1 MYNNRRNNRFS
12 IFIAAIIVSLLVLLT
27 GCASTKKETDLA
39 KPVAEDSSNPV
50 TLTVYLTAH
59 YANPDTHCPI
69 YEKLLDY
76 QKENPNI
83 TIQFVSPKEGDTAER
98 EAEIHQLNTEILSGK
113 GPDLFIMEGNRLTN
127 VNLFPDI
134 EKSMMNGA
142 FLDLTDVMDSNEFT
156 AENFYMPLLDAGK
169 LKGKQYILPLCF
181 SVPALT
187 SAESVLKDS
196 GFDMQAASKSLAAT
210 MDELLRVYKEK
221 PMLVVMDFS
230 MTSAL
235 SQPIID
241 YKNHTINLDT
251 VSCRQT
257 LAYEKEFRTGEI
269 SYEMQNGLFD
279 SFNPEVVQDYFAN
292 GEPFASLDPS
302 YMTVGLLR
310 QCAALGI
317 KTVTLPIP
325 NELGGVTAEIGSYAM
340 GNRNTKHPT
349 EVKALLAYKMKKN
362 LQSNIL
368 LLPALI
374 AGFFC
379 YLFPILIAFGKSF
392 FLGTGTDFVGIQNY
406 VDLFENEAFSLAVR
420 NLFHLW
426 AIIVPVNLV
435 IGIFIAEV
443 YIKLRKEKL
452 CLFFL
457 VPSILPAACV
467 VTIASSILQ
476 KSPSQWG
483 ETPVAFYVFLIIVL
497 WKTLGFSIL
506 IFIVA
511 IKSIE
516 SEIIDAAMLDGV
528 NPLQCFWYI
537 KLPII
542 KSSLLICGILTIYNS
557 FRCFREAYLIGGS
570 HPNEQLYSIQ
580 HFLQNNFM
588 NMNYARL
595 EAASVLVVLFV
606 GAVVLIGMYL
616 ARKKRNN

>member
-1 MYNNRRNNRFS
+1 
-12 IFIAAIIVSLLVLLT
+12 
-27 GCASTKKETDLA
+27 
-39 KPVAEDSSNPV
+39 
-50 TLTVYLTAH
+50 
-59 YANPDTHCPI
+59 
-69 YEKLLDY
+69 
-76 QKENPNI
+76 
-83 TIQFVSPKEGDTAER
+83 
-98 EAEIHQLNTEILSGK
+98 
-113 GPDLFIMEGNRLTN
+113 
-127 VNLFPDI
+127 
-134 EKSMMNGA
+134 MN
-142 FLDLTDVMDSNEFT
+142 
-156 AENFYMPLLDAGK
+156 
-169 LKGKQYILPLCF
+169 
-181 SVPALT
+181 
-187 SAESVLKDS
+187 
-196 GFDMQAASKSLAAT
+196 
-210 MDELLRVYKEK
+210 
-221 PMLVVMDFS
+221 
-230 MTSAL
+230 
-235 SQPIID
+235 
-241 YKNHTINLDT
+241 
-251 VSCRQT
+251 
-257 LAYEKEFRTGEI
+257 
-269 SYEMQNGLFD
+269 
-279 SFNPEVVQDYFAN
+279 
-292 GEPFASLDPS
+292 
-302 YMTVGLLR
+302 
-310 QCAALGI
+310 
-317 KTVTLPIP
+317 
-325 NELGGVTAEIGSYAM
+325 
-340 GNRNTKHPT
+340 
-349 EVKALLAYKMKKN
+349 KMKKN

-511 IKSIE
+511 IKTIE

-595 EAASVLVVLFV
+595 EAASILVVIFV
-606 GAVVLIGMYL
+606 GAFILSGMCL